1 MKTLTINAISPDGK
15 EQIVTVR
22 ESEVAKR
29 VKIMKN
35 KGFLNIK
42 VTNK

>member
-1 MKTLTINAISPDGK
+1 MKTLTINAVSADG
-15 EQIVTVR
+15 QQHIVTVR

-29 VKIMKN
+29 IKIMKN
-35 KGFLNIK
+35 KGLLNIK